1 MLDEGIATLRNEIV
15 CFNVGSV
22 IIKPVQ
28 RILKYSLILGELI
41 KVIYFSTVIY
51 DKNLITDDE

>member
-1 MLDEGIATLRNEIV
+1 
-15 CFNVGSV
+15 
-22 IIKPVQ
+22 
-28 RILKYSLILGELI
+28 LILGELI